1 MTPLQKGD
9 IVLVQFPFTDL
20 SQTKLRPTVVIWSS
34 DTGQDITLCFISSQA
49 TSNIYPDEFLL
60 DPHDPEFA
68 STGLKIVSKVRVTR
82 VITLDRKLIVRKLGK
97 LGDDQ
102 TKLLNT
108 KIIEAFQLTT

>member
-1 MTPLQKGD
+1 MTIIQKGD

-20 SQTKLRPTVVIWSS
+20 SQTKLRPAVVIWSS

-49 TSNIYPDEFLL
+49 TSNLSPDEFLL
-60 DPHDPEFA
+60 DPNDSEFA

-82 VITLDRKLIVRKLGK
+82 IITLERKLMIRKLGK
-97 LGDDQ
+97 LGDNH

-108 KIIEAFQLTT
+108 KIIAAFQLST